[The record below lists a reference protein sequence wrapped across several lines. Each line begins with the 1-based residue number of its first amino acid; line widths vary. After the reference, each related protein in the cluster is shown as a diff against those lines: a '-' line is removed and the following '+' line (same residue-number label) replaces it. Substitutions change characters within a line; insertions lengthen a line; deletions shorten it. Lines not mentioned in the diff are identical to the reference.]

1 MITYWYL
8 SEEEKVHWEK
18 YDLKT
23 RLGLSDS
30 IHIVREH
37 PLVGWHRNIV
47 LVPVIQNHKELFAD
61 KNNNF
66 FTRLTTKQKYWLRT
80 NPEAVIAFIDGLE
93 VKPIVEEYSDNIT
106 KGILK
111 IKEEFKIRNRFI
123 FFNNDIHGT
132 IVDKELKIEK
142 AGGLLYPQFTYKKE
156 LTEKE
161 IKEHFLE
168 FTTVPTF
175 TKKIVS
181 MNGRFRPSRSILV
194 DKIRKHT
201 PKEDLYLSYH
211 GLADDWSF
219 EQAES
224 ILQGTYPQHN
234 TPELMSLLSK
244 TPYST
249 YDKEKITNL
258 YKGSNKQIFIPEPE
272 IYNDIFIDIMTE
284 TLCERENDWRE
295 SCREGQFITE
305 KTTKPIIALKPFM
318 ILASRGY
325 LEYLRDLGFKTFDNW
340 INELYDRAD
349 YDDAINIIEDNIKYI
364 NSLSIDQLYT
374 MYKEMEPTLL
384 HNRKRLFNLLY
395 KEENRF
401 SKIIENIT

>member
-8 SEEEKVHWEK
+8 SAEDKKHWEE
-18 YDLKT
+18 YGLDI
-23 RLGLSDS
+23 RLDLSDNV
-30 IHIVREH
+30 HIVREH
-37 PLVGWHRNIV
+37 PLVGWHINVV
-47 LVPVIQNHKELFAD
+47 LVPLINNHKELLD
-61 KNNNF
+61 SREDNF
-66 FTRLTTKQKYWLRT
+66 FTRLTVKQKYWLRA
-80 NPEAVIAFIDGLE
+80 NPEAVITFIDGLE
-93 VKPIVEEYSDNIT
+93 VKELDSDVIIENVR
-106 KGILK
+106 KLR
-111 IKEEFKIRNRFI
+111 EEFKIKNRFI

-132 IVDKELKIEK
+132 IVDRELKIEK
-142 AGGLLYPQFTYKKE
+142 VGGLLYPQFTYKKE

-161 IKEHFLE
+161 IKELFLE
-168 FTTVPTF
+168 FTTRPTF

-194 DKIRKHT
+194 DKIKKHT
-201 PKEDLYLSYH
+201 PEEDLYLSYH
-211 GLADDWSF
+211 GLDDGWSF
-219 EQAES
+219 KQAKS
-224 ILQGTYPQHN
+224 ILEGTYPQYDI
-234 TPELMSLLSK
+234 PELLSLLGK

-295 SCREGQFITE
+295 SYREGQFITE

-325 LEYLRDLGFKTFDNW
+325 LKYLRELGFKTFDNW
-340 INELYDRAD
+340 ISELYDKAD

-364 NSLSIDQLYT
+364 NSLSIDQLST

-384 HNRKRLFNLLY
+384 HNRRRLFNLLY
-395 KEENRF
+395 KEKNRF
-401 SKIIENIT
+401 TQLIMQLC